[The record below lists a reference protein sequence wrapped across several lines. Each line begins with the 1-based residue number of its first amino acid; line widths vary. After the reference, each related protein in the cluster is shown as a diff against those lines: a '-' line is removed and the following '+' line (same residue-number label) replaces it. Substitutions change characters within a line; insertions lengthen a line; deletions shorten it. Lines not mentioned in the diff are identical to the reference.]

1 VGAVVENNLYLLI
14 FIFIILGTSRA
25 RSSCGQLINRGVI
38 ERNLV
43 RVPDIVVE
51 DPLARVAR
59 VALEREHRALTHSS
73 LVAHGINPH
82 QVGTVLTTN
91 SPTRKHMTQLEAS
104 GIIVG
109 TETAVRS
116 DVAVGAELVANKIK
130 VLLQGR
136 PLTIIHDGAPP
147 GSTCTLRPL
156 LLSLTM
162 RPSSGFLL
170 RNTARRL

>member
-1 VGAVVENNLYLLI
+1 MVENNLYLLI

-25 RSSCGQLINRGVI
+25 SSSCGQLINRGVI

-91 SPTRKHMTQLEAS
+91 FHVASDLASESSSQRFWAMPSIVLGRASLSTR
-104 GIIVG
+104 
-109 TETAVRS
+109 
-116 DVAVGAELVANKIK
+116 
-130 VLLQGR
+130 
-136 PLTIIHDGAPP
+136 
-147 GSTCTLRPL
+147 
-156 LLSLTM
+156 
-162 RPSSGFLL
+162 
-170 RNTARRL
+170 